1 LKTVIEKAAAFANL
15 NKIIVNPHQE
25 TPAATMIE
33 VEQKF
38 RLHDPVAY
46 EHQLIQMGA
55 AAGPIQRH
63 ADTYYRHPARDFAAT
78 REALRIR
85 RVVTLPGLSDP
96 AGAETSET
104 LVTYKGPYQTTGV
117 KARPEL
123 EWGLEPSDPKGERM
137 AALLGHLGF
146 SESLTVRKTR
156 KSFSLERGG
165 REMVVTIDDAEY
177 LGTFTEIETLAADQ
191 QMVEACRDLI
201 SQMAN
206 QLGLRH
212 PEPRSY
218 LAMALQDVANR

>member
-1 LKTVIEKAAAFANL
+1 M
-15 NKIIVNPHQE
+15 NPTQD
-25 TPAATMIE
+25 TPVATMIE

-46 EHQLIQMGA
+46 EQQLIQMGA
-55 AAGPIQRH
+55 DAGPIQRH

-85 RVVTLPGLSDP
+85 RVITLPGHRDP
-96 AGAETSET
+96 AGAETCET
-104 LVTYKGPYQTTGV
+104 LVTYKGPYLTTGV

-156 KSFSLERGG
+156 RSFFLQRCG
-165 REMVVTIDDAEY
+165 REMAITIDDAEH
-177 LGTFTEIETLAADQ
+177 LGTFTEIETLAPDR

-201 SQMAN
+201 TEMAT
-206 QLGLRH
+206 QLGLH
-212 PEPRSY
+212 QPEPRSY
-218 LAMALQDVANR
+218 LAMALQAVANR

>member
-1 LKTVIEKAAAFANL
+1 LKAATIDPPN
-15 NKIIVNPHQE
+15 NKNMSPSQDP
-25 TPAATMIE
+25 PASTLIE

-38 RLHDPVAY
+38 RLNDPAAY
-46 EHQLIQMGA
+46 ERQLIRMGA
-55 AAGPIQRH
+55 VSGPIQRH

-85 RVVTLPGLSDP
+85 RVITLINPSDP
-96 AGAETSET
+96 DGAETCET
-104 LVTYKGPYQTTGV
+104 LVTYKGPYLTTGV

-156 KSFSLERGG
+156 KSFFLQRCG
-165 REMVVTIDDAEY
+165 REMAVTIDDAEH
-177 LGTFTEIETLAADQ
+177 LGTFTEIETLADDRPLI
-191 QMVEACRDLI
+191 EECRALI
-201 SQMAN
+201 TEMAA
-206 QLGLRH
+206 QLGLQQ

-218 LAMALQDVANR
+218 LAMALQAVANR